1 MGSSQQSEQQ
11 YRQLVEVAPIAIFI
25 RREGKVAFA
34 NGRAA
39 GLFGAS
45 TPADLVGTPILDLVH
60 PDFRKLVARR
70 MRSLD
75 ATNQP
80 QPTQA
85 QKLVRRDGSLVEAEC
100 AAISIDFEG
109 KPAALVIAHD
119 ITERSRAEAER
130 RRYTE
135 HLQALS
141 HQLIA
146 AQETERR
153 RIAGQLHDEIG
164 QALTALKLNLEALQ
178 SNAGAPP
185 NPTVLDESLGIVE
198 ATLQQV
204 RDLAL
209 DLRPSMLDDLGLI
222 PALQWYVERLAQRT
236 GLVIDFRADRV
247 RMPLSDES
255 RTACFRVAQEVLT
268 NVARH
273 AQARNV
279 AVELHCDPTAVELVV
294 RDDGIGFDVEAA
306 GQGALGGKSLG
317 ILSVQERVSSL
328 GGQLEISSTLS
339 QGTEVRARWP
349 ILSSN
354 APAPSKS

>member
-1 MGSSQQSEQQ
+1 MGSPQQSEQQ

-25 RREGKVAFA
+25 RCEGKVAFA

-70 MRSLD
+70 IQSLD

-109 KPAALVIAHD
+109 KPAALVVAQD
-119 ITERSRAEAER
+119 ITERSRAETER
-130 RRYTE
+130 QRYTE

-141 HQLIA
+141 RQLIA

-153 RIAGQLHDEIG
+153 RIAGQLHDETG
-164 QALTALKLNLEALQ
+164 QALTALKMNLQALQ
-178 SNAGAPP
+178 SNPNAPP
-185 NPTVLDESLGIVE
+185 SASVLEESLSIVE
-198 ATLQQV
+198 ETLQQV

-222 PALQWYVERLAQRT
+222 PAIRWYVDRLAQRT

-247 RMPLSDES
+247 RMPLSGES
-255 RTACFRVAQEVLT
+255 KTACFRVAQEVLT

-273 AQARNV
+273 AQVRHV
-279 AVELHCDPTAVELVV
+279 AVELHCDPTAVELTV

-306 GQGALGGKSLG
+306 RQGALGGKSLG

-328 GGQLEISSTLS
+328 GGQLEIRSTLS
-339 QGTEVRARWP
+339 RGTEVRARWP
-349 ILSSN
+349 ILFSEV
-354 APAPSKS
+354 PAPSMS